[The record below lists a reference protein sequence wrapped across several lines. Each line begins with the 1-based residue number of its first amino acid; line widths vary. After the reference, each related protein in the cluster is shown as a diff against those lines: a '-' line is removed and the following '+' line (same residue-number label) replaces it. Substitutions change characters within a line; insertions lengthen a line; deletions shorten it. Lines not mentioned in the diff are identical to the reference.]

1 VRSGNNIFERQ
12 VHKLDSADNIREL
25 NIDISANINS
35 DISSGTGSNSD
46 IVHIDFDTE
55 VYAFSRKIAIFF
67 KNNADVQTCITMENS
82 CSVLTACNGPLN
94 IKASPDFSHAL
105 YSLKYNE
112 KEWLD
117 SSFPTPGIKSWWNPW
132 LGGLSLSISGIS
144 TASILEEKRQSE
156 FVELEDVLGNKWK
169 GIRNV
174 INIEKNELYRGMKVG
189 FYFLMLPG
197 VPVLCCVTGVFQNT
211 GRHYNKI
218 GFYNQCFF
226 KPSEELK
233 ESWVMFGNCKNELLK
248 IKAGREQHYISPV
261 STPMYGS
268 PSRSEKLHV
277 YVNTDMARIEAGVD
291 INLIMAEIIQ
301 RPRIMNGEG
310 IFTQPIFLVF
320 SDNHLQAE
328 ILKDLNNVKFDSKEL
343 KI

>member
-1 VRSGNNIFERQ
+1 
-12 VHKLDSADNIREL
+12 
-25 NIDISANINS
+25 
-35 DISSGTGSNSD
+35 
-46 IVHIDFDTE
+46 
-55 VYAFSRKIAIFF
+55 
-67 KNNADVQTCITMENS
+67 
-82 CSVLTACNGPLN
+82 
-94 IKASPDFSHAL
+94 
-105 YSLKYNE
+105 
-112 KEWLD
+112 
-117 SSFPTPGIKSWWNPW
+117 
-132 LGGLSLSISGIS
+132 
-144 TASILEEKRQSE
+144 
-156 FVELEDVLGNKWK
+156 
-169 GIRNV
+169 
-174 INIEKNELYRGMKVG
+174 
-189 FYFLMLPG
+189 
-197 VPVLCCVTGVFQNT
+197 
-211 GRHYNKI
+211 
-218 GFYNQCFF
+218 
-226 KPSEELK
+226 
-233 ESWVMFGNCKNELLK
+233 MFGNCKNELLK